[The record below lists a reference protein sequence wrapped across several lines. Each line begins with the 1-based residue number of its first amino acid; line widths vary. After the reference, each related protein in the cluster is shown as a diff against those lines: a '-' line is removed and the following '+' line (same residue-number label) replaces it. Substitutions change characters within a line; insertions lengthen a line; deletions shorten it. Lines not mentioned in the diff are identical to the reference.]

1 MQENDDHNGVMKAFK
16 IFDEN
21 DGGSIEPKEMITVS
35 QRLESIKP
43 SKLEVNF
50 KIDEDFFKR
59 IANGEMTK
67 NDLII
72 ILIFSL
78 GLLTLIMI
86 IWILVSVIKCCKS
99 KKYEK

>member
-1 MQENDDHNGVMKAFK
+1 M
-16 IFDEN
+16 
-21 DGGSIEPKEMITVS
+21 KEMITVS
-35 QRLESIKP
+35 QRLESIEP

>member
-1 MQENDDHNGVMKAFK
+1 MKENDDHNGVMEAFK

-21 DGGSIEPKEMITVS
+21 ESGSIKPKEMITVS

-59 IANGEMTK
+59 ITNGEMT
-67 NDLII
+67 
-72 ILIFSL
+72 
-78 GLLTLIMI
+78 
-86 IWILVSVIKCCKS
+86 
-99 KKYEK
+99 